1 MRSAYAREGGG
12 GANASLR
19 PPPGS
24 TAARLELDAAGGHGE
39 NDPGLA
45 LTQPIAPPRRK
56 GRLAFA
62 GLVLVAAA
70 FAASA
75 AAPRNVLVLQSY
87 ERGAEPFDTIA
98 TEFRAALA
106 AGSPS
111 PVELHEISLATA
123 LYPGGESEE
132 AFVRYLASFEARRP
146 FDLVVTIGGSATRFV
161 QRHRTR
167 IFKSTPLLIA
177 GADRR
182 LLEPQALTPD
192 DAAVATRLDLA
203 GAFAN
208 ILQLFPQTT
217 EVVGILGRSPLE
229 QYWVEELRR
238 EFQPFADRVRLTF
251 WDDLPYQ
258 AILER
263 AAELP
268 AGTAIFYGFY
278 VTDVDGV
285 SHADDSALDALH
297 SVAAAPLFGLF
308 DHQLGRG
315 IVGGP
320 LIPVRGVAQE
330 AAGAANR
337 LLAGEEP
344 ARVRPPSVVAAAPT
358 FDGRELDR
366 WRIGADRLPPG
377 SWVRFREPTLWQAHK
392 GKILGTAAVLGLEA
406 ALIVALSVS
415 LAGRRRAER
424 DLRKSREQYA
434 LAVEGTTDGLW
445 DWDVRTGV
453 IDFTPRSR
461 TLLGIAAGEPADR
474 LAAWEERIHPDD
486 RHRVQAALQAHLD
499 GKSPAFRAEH
509 RLGPGEGST
518 RWVLAR
524 GKALRDAEGRAIRLV
539 GALTDVTERRLAEEA
554 VRDLSRRLIV
564 AQEDERARLARE
576 LHDDLTQRLARLAID
591 VGRAEQEGGGSR
603 AEATMRLVRE
613 GLVRLSEDVHAL
625 SYRLHPSLLED
636 LGLAE
641 ALQVEC
647 DRFGRLSGIAVD
659 LVLSDVPQP
668 VSRGA
673 ALCLF
678 RVAQEALRNVDRHA
692 RARTVEVRLQGLDGG
707 LQLAVQDDG
716 VGFDPAAVRGRRSL
730 GHASMRERIHL
741 AGGELDIESAPDQ
754 GTTVVAWVPLAEERG

>member
-1 MRSAYAREGGG
+1 MG
-12 GANASLR
+12 L
-19 PPPGS
+19 
-24 TAARLELDAAGGHGE
+24 TLLAAAA
-39 NDPGLA
+39 LA
-45 LTQPIAPPRRK
+45 AHAAPPRR
-56 GRLAFA
+56 
-62 GLVLVAAA
+62 
-70 FAASA
+70 
-75 AAPRNVLVLQSY
+75 VLVLQSY
-87 ERGAEPFDTIA
+87 ERGVEPFETFAD
-98 TEFRAALA
+98 EFRAALV
-106 AGSPS
+106 AGSRD
-111 PVELHEISLATA
+111 PVEIHEIPLSSA
-123 LYPGGESEE
+123 LYPGVASAEPFLGYLS
-132 AFVRYLASFEARRP
+132 AFDAQRRFE
-146 FDLVVTIGGSATRFV
+146 LVVAIGGPATRFI
-161 QRHRTR
+161 QEHRAR
-167 IFKSTPLLIA
+167 IFASTPVLVA

-182 LLEPQALTPD
+182 LVAPESLTAS
-192 DAAVATRLDLA
+192 DAVISTRHDA
-203 GAFAN
+203 GGAFAN
-208 ILQLFPQTT
+208 ILQLLPDTA
-217 EVVGILGRSPLE
+217 EIVVVLGRSPHE
-229 QYWVEELRR
+229 QYWAAELRR
-238 EFQPFADRVRLTF
+238 EFQPYAGRARLTF

-258 AILER
+258 KMLDRAAALPPRSAIL
-263 AAELP
+263 
-268 AGTAIFYGFY
+268 Y
-278 VTDVDGV
+278 VLYLTDVEGV
-285 SHADDSALDALH
+285 PHVEDAALGALR

-308 DHQLGRG
+308 DFQLGNG

-320 LIPVRGVAQE
+320 LIPVLDVARE
-330 AAGAANR
+330 AAGAASR
-337 LLAGEEP
+337 LLAGEAP
-344 ARVRPPSVVAAAPT
+344 ARVRPPPIVPAAPAY
-358 FDGRELDR
+358 DGRELAR
-366 WRIGADRLPPG
+366 WKIDAARLPPG
-377 SWVRFREPTLWQAHK
+377 SAVLFREPTLWQAHRW
-392 GKILGTAAVLGLEA
+392 KILGVLAVGVLQA
-406 ALIVALSVS
+406 ALILALT
-415 LAGRRRAER
+415 LALIGRGRAER

-509 RLGPGEGST
+509 RLWPGEGST

-524 GKALRDAEGRAIRLV
+524 GKALRDAGGRAIRLV
-539 GALTDVTERRLAEEA
+539 GTLTDVTERRLAEEA

-591 VGRAEQEGGGSR
+591 AGRAEQEGGGSR

-647 DRFGRLSGIAVD
+647 DRFGGLSGIAVD
-659 LVLSDVPQP
+659 LALRDVPQP
-668 VSRGA
+668 ISPGA
-673 ALCLF
+673 AICLF

-692 RARTVEVRLQGLDGG
+692 CARAVEVRLQGLDGG

-741 AGGELDIESAPDQ
+741 AGGELDIESAPGQ